1 MQVDTEIMSADDDTS
16 IKTLRFK
23 FSENVINELH
33 YFGKLHQYDTREQY
47 NDAWSVWLEEK
58 NDIIREETR
67 RLEETGY
74 EGNIADKLYKSARYY
89 YRKKSSEKIEPKS
102 RRKYVTLDKSILQS
116 MDNHIQ
122 NNSKKADYTPKLY
135 YEEYCRE
142 HKEVLASEI
151 ERILNNDELSEAVI
165 QDKFKKTYKNRYY
178 LFQKA

>member
-1 MQVDTEIMSADDDTS
+1 MQVDTEMPPNDDTTM
-16 IKTLRFK
+16 KTLRFK
-23 FSENVINELH
+23 FSENIINELM
-33 YFGKLHQYDTREQY
+33 YFGKLHQHDAREQY
-47 NDAWSVWLEEK
+47 NEAWAVWLEEK

-67 RLEETGY
+67 QLEMNGY
-74 EGNIADKLYKSARYY
+74 KGDIIDKLYKSARYY
-89 YRKKSSEKIEPKS
+89 YRKKSSEKTEPKS
-102 RRKYVTLDKSILQS
+102 RRKYVTLDKAILDS

-135 YEEYCRE
+135 YAEYCRE
-142 HKEVLASEI
+142 HNEVLASEI